1 MLDHVTLDE
10 RTVPFFH
17 NPRENGSL
25 GKPRRNPGRKTIHRP
40 QRNPGDK
47 QNLQKQ
53 YPHHDGG
60 AGQRKAIRTAQRLQF
75 MLALRDKGLVED
87 VHFHVERRSESLEA
101 QFAIFADALDRRSVA
116 LAV

>member
-1 MLDHVTLDE
+1 
-10 RTVPFFH
+10 
-17 NPRENGSL
+17 
-25 GKPRRNPGRKTIHRP
+25 
-40 QRNPGDK
+40 
-47 QNLQKQ
+47 
-53 YPHHDGG
+53 
-60 AGQRKAIRTAQRLQF
+60 